1 MQRVASSRV
10 NQGRGKRPATGGVQP
25 ELSHSDPTI
34 RTRSGQHVN
43 LIDPQPETILIED
56 ISYSLS
62 GQCRFVGHGDLRLS
76 IAEHSVLVMRLL
88 GKGYIQPRLKL
99 LALLHDAAEAYL
111 GDVSSPLKPEIPDYK
126 RIEEHFSQVIY
137 QKFGFSQREIE
148 EWYPVVKKSDRLSV
162 KYEKE
167 NLQCTEHNYILCLSD
182 KLAYMLYLEEFYKVQ
197 LEISTQKL
205 FR

>member
-1 MQRVASSRV
+1 VASAGIASG
-10 NQGRGKRPATGGVQP
+10 GRQHKRPSQVPGVSNRQ
-25 ELSHSDPTI
+25 PTI
-34 RTRSGQHVN
+34 RTRSGKYVN
-43 LIDPQPETILIED
+43 LVSPKPSTILIED
-56 ISYSLS
+56 IAYSLS

-126 RIEEHFSQVIY
+126 RIEENFSNVIY
-137 QKFGFSQREIE
+137 KKFGFSKEE
-148 EWYPVVKKSDRLSV
+148 VAEWYPLVKKADRLSV
-162 KYEKE
+162 KFEKK
-167 NLQCTEHNYILCLSD
+167 NLQVGQHNYILCLSE
-182 KLAYMLYLEEFYKVQ
+182 KLAYMLYLEQYYNVM